1 MKTLVVCNKQGN
13 LVFTQTNAQ
22 EEYLLLVEDIHDGKQ
37 IKKVDTSITPNR
49 LIFEDIPKTEIEL
62 LKEQVNDLA
71 QANAELTSIVAM
83 GKTNA

>member
-22 EEYLLLVEDIHDGKQ
+22 EEYLLLVEDIPDGKQ